1 MTMVRFLQ
9 IAALIALA
17 LVLSGCGAKDEAAT
31 ASGAKIVPA
40 SAPAFVS
47 IDSDL
52 SADQWQQVDE
62 LLRKFPAYPMLV
74 SEIRESLQ
82 EDTGLDYEDDVKP
95 ALGDEVDL
103 VWLDFE
109 NDGENAVALTKPK
122 DEDAFRELVAK
133 TNQEGYTSGPDE
145 LICEKVDDWF
155 VCSDARTKIERF
167 REQSS
172 DAKLADDQVFN
183 DALAELPDE
192 ALVHVYVQGQGLVD
206 ALQSLGGMQ
215 LGPFGA
221 EKPEFLSAALAAEG
235 SGLRLVGA
243 GRAAEAPKDQPEP
256 FESKLL
262 EVVPGDAV
270 AFLAF
275 KGGDAYA
282 DQLSELEKN
291 EAYRMGVREFEQML
305 GMPLSSLL
313 KVFEDEVAL
322 YVRPGSPIPEVTLLI
337 EAPNEQDSLRKVDAA
352 ITALTKTLPAQPCHA
367 PTQEAGVDVECVSL
381 EKVELRWAAFDQ
393 MVMVTI
399 GRGAIAE
406 LRSDDDKLADDE
418 GFNDARDAAGMPKE
432 SVGFMWLDLEDGIPL
447 VLGLSS
453 ASGGAIPSEI
463 RENLEPLGSFLAWA
477 EGDGRSGS
485 FTAFLQID

>member
-9 IAALIALA
+9 IGALLALA
-17 LVLSGCGAKDEAAT
+17 LALAGCGAKDEAAT
-31 ASGAKIVPA
+31 ASGAEIVPA
-40 SAPAFVS
+40 TAAAFVS

-52 SADQWQQVDE
+52 SSDQWQQVDE
-62 LLRKFPAYPMLV
+62 LLRKFPAHPLLV
-74 SEIRESLQ
+74 GEVRESLE

-109 NDGENAVALTKPK
+109 NGGENAVVVTKPK
-122 DEDAFRELVAK
+122 DATRFELLVDKANAESGEEAITFGKVGDWYVLSDTQAK
-133 TNQEGYTSGPDE
+133 IDRFTAMTKSGE
-145 LICEKVDDWF
+145 
-155 VCSDARTKIERF
+155 
-167 REQSS
+167 
-172 DAKLADDQVFN
+172 KLADDDLFN
-183 DALAELPDE
+183 DALTELPDE
-192 ALVHVYVQGQGLVD
+192 ALVHVYLQGQGLVD
-206 ALQSLGGMQ
+206 ALESFGGMQ

-221 EKPEFLSAALAAEG
+221 AKPEFVSAALAAEG
-235 SGLRLVGA
+235 SGLRLVGI
-243 GRAAEAPKDQPEP
+243 GRAAETLENQPEP

-262 EVVPGDAV
+262 DVVPGDAV

-282 DQLSELEKN
+282 SQLGELEKN
-291 EAYRMGVREFEQML
+291 EAYRMGMREFEQML

-313 KVFEDEVAL
+313 KVFKDEVAL

-337 EAPNEQDSLRKVDAA
+337 EAPNEQDTLRRVDTA
-352 ITALTKTLPAQPCHA
+352 ITTLTKSLPAQPCHA
-367 PTQEAGVDVECVSL
+367 PPQEAGVDVKCVGL
-381 EKVELRWAAFDQ
+381 EEVELRWAAFDQ

-399 GRGAIAE
+399 GQGAIAE
-406 LRSDDDKLADDE
+406 VRSDDDKLADDE
-418 GFNDARDAAGMPKE
+418 GFNDARDAAGMPNE

-447 VLGLSS
+447 VLGLAS

-477 EGDGRSGS
+477 EGDGSSGS

>member
-17 LVLSGCGAKDEAAT
+17 LALSGCGAKDRGAT
-31 ASGAKIVPA
+31 ASGAEIVPA
-40 SAPAFVS
+40 NAPAFVS

-52 SADQWQQVDE
+52 SSDQWQQVDE
-62 LLRKFPAYPMLV
+62 LLQKFPARSMLV
-74 SEIRESLQ
+74 NELRSSLE
-82 EDTGLDYEDDVKP
+82 EDSGLDYEDDIKP
-95 ALGDEVDL
+95 ALGEEVDL

-109 NDGENAVALTKPK
+109 NEGSNIVGVTKPK
-122 DEDAFRELVAK
+122 DETRFELLIDKANAESGSELTFGKVGDWYVLADSQAK
-133 TNQEGYTSGPDE
+133 IDRFTAMSKSGE
-145 LICEKVDDWF
+145 
-155 VCSDARTKIERF
+155 
-167 REQSS
+167 
-172 DAKLADDQVFN
+172 KLADDDLFN

-206 ALQSLGGMQ
+206 ALKSFGGME

-235 SGLRLVGA
+235 SGLRLVGV

-262 EVVPGDAV
+262 DVVPADAV

-275 KGGDAYA
+275 KGGDAYQQ
-282 DQLSELEKN
+282 QLDELEKN
-291 EAYRMGVREFEQML
+291 EAYRMGVREFERML

-313 KVFEDEVAL
+313 KVFKDEVAL

-337 EAPNEQDSLRKVDAA
+337 EAPNEQDTLRRVDTA
-352 ITALTKTLPAQPCHA
+352 ITALTKSLPVQPCHA
-367 PTQEAGVDVECVSL
+367 PTQEAGVEVECAGFP
-381 EKVELRWAAFDQ
+381 EFELRWAAFDQ

-399 GRGAIAE
+399 GQGAIGE

-418 GFNDARDAAGMPKE
+418 GFNDARDAAGMPNE
-432 SVGFMWLDLEDGIPL
+432 SVGFMWLDLEDGIPMI
-447 VLGLSS
+447 LGLAT
-453 ASGGAIPSEI
+453 ASGGSIPAEI

-477 EGDGRSGS
+477 DSDGRSGS
-485 FTAFLQID
+485 FTAFMQID

>member
-1 MTMVRFLQ
+1 MVRFLQ

-17 LVLSGCGAKDEAAT
+17 LALSGCGAKDQAAT
-31 ASGAKIVPA
+31 TSGAEIVPA
-40 SAPAFVS
+40 NAPAFVA

-52 SADQWQQVDE
+52 SSDQWRQVDE
-62 LLRKFPAYPMLV
+62 LLRKFPAHPMLV
-74 SEIRESLQ
+74 GEVRSSLE

-109 NDGENAVALTKPK
+109 NDGENAVVLTQPK
-122 DEDAFRELVAK
+122 DDDAFRKLIAK
-133 TNQEGYTSGPDE
+133 GNQKGSDE
-145 LICEKVDDWF
+145 LICEELDDWF
-155 VCSDARTKIERF
+155 VCSDARAKIERF

-172 DAKLADDQVFN
+172 DAKLADDEVFN
-183 DALAELPDE
+183 EALAELPE
-192 ALVHVYVQGQGLVD
+192 SALVHVYVRGQSVIDALKDLDFTGSPLPLGADQGL
-206 ALQSLGGMQ
+206 
-215 LGPFGA
+215 
-221 EKPEFLSAALAAEG
+221 EYLSAALAVEG
-235 SGLRLVGA
+235 NGFRLVGA
-243 GRAAEAPKDQPEP
+243 GRAAKAPETQTEP

-282 DQLSELEKN
+282 KQQRELEKN
-291 EAYRMGVREFEQML
+291 EAYRMGVREFERML
-305 GMPLSSLL
+305 GMPLSELL

-337 EAPNEQDSLRKVDAA
+337 EAPNEQETLERVDTA
-352 ITALTKTLPAQPCHA
+352 ITTLTKTLPAQPCHA
-367 PTQEAGVDVECVSL
+367 PTQEDGVNVKCVGL
-381 EKVELRWAAFDQ
+381 EEVELRWAAFDQ

-399 GRGAIAE
+399 GQGAIAE
-406 LRSDDDKLADDE
+406 LRSDDDKLSDDE
-418 GFNDARDAAGMPKE
+418 GFNDARDAAGMPNE
-432 SVGFMWLDLEDGIPL
+432 SVGFMWLDLEDGIPM
-447 VLGLSS
+447 VLGLAS

-477 EGDGRSGS
+477 DSDGRSGS

>member
-1 MTMVRFLQ
+1 MVRFFQ

-17 LVLSGCGAKDEAAT
+17 LALSGCGAKDEAAT

-52 SADQWQQVDE
+52 SSDQWKQVDE
-62 LLRKFPAYPMLV
+62 LLRKFPARSMLV
-74 SEIRESLQ
+74 GELRSSLE
-82 EDTGLDYEDDVKP
+82 EDSGLDYEDDIKP

-109 NDGENAVALTKPK
+109 NEGSNIVGLTKPK
-122 DEDAFRELVAK
+122 DETKFELLVDKA
-133 TNQEGYTSGPDE
+133 NAESGDE
-145 LICEKVDDWF
+145 LTFGKVGDWY
-155 VCSDARTKIERF
+155 VLADSQDKIDRF
-167 REQSS
+167 TAMSKSGE
-172 DAKLADDQVFN
+172 KLADDEVFN

-206 ALQSLGGMQ
+206 ALQSFGGMQ
-215 LGPFGA
+215 LGPFGV

-262 EVVPGDAV
+262 DVVPGDAV

-282 DQLSELEKN
+282 EQLSELEKN
-291 EAYRMGVREFEQML
+291 EAFRMGIREFEQML

-313 KVFEDEVAL
+313 EVFKDEVAL

-337 EAPNEQDSLRKVDAA
+337 EAPNEQDSLGKVDAA
-352 ITALTKTLPAQPCHA
+352 ITALSKTLIAQPCHA
-367 PTQEAGVDVECVSL
+367 PTQEAGVDVKCMGL
-381 EKVELRWAAFDQ
+381 EEVELRWAAFDQ

-399 GRGAIAE
+399 GQGAIAE
-406 LRSDDDKLADDE
+406 LRSDDEKLADDE

-447 VLGLSS
+447 VLGLAS